1 MVEGGGGGEKRK
13 QGFLLP
19 PPPASFLFLCSRPNV
34 LDELARKRL
43 LHRLNLN
50 LMVVLSIACKTSK
63 SLICMI
69 QCREC
74 KNIPDTPAKYIHWY
88 VSFQARLD
96 TGVIPGVF
104 SVRKSCYLKSTPVP
118 RQWKFVYVRPLTVAC
133 DISHVSVNVCGLI
146 VIQLTSSKMTARWVM
161 ILLFFAPVV
170 SRLENVLYLF
180 TLSRYTVSF
189 VATIVDSLILTMSPC
204 WILCSGELCTINA
217 YGLTFWDVCNY

>member
-1 MVEGGGGGEKRK
+1 
-13 QGFLLP
+13 
-19 PPPASFLFLCSRPNV
+19 
-34 LDELARKRL
+34 
-43 LHRLNLN
+43 
-50 LMVVLSIACKTSK
+50 
-63 SLICMI
+63 MI

-96 TGVIPGVF
+96 TGVIPACFQSG
-104 SVRKSCYLKSTPVP
+104 SPVTSSP

-146 VIQLTSSKMTARWVM
+146 VIQLTSYKMTARWVM

-204 WILCSGELCTINA
+204 WILYSGELYTINA